1 MLIPNYFVYL
11 PGGIK
16 RDDAKVK
23 ALAAATGQGLYE
35 AKVMLGAP
43 GPRKVG
49 AFGKEEEALAQAA
62 QLRQAGLNAFVI
74 DKLRYSRA
82 PKIFK
87 ALKAVEDDAGLLF
100 SIETAPAPGQV
111 NAQFFDLPQPK
122 GLVQAVILGAYT
134 ETKRHT
140 DISRSKYTGGS
151 SSKSE
156 IREPFVHLYS
166 EDPHT
171 ILEVRGPKFEWAG
184 LQKLQ
189 GILGDLRWQ
198 KMAEL
203 FADYYKCKIDTTLF
217 KTPEEVNLITAAL
230 NVDAAHGM
238 GAAGARSGSS
248 SSDDTPLAM
257 AASRIIVYSLVFG
270 L

>member
-23 ALAAATGQGLYE
+23 ALADATKQGLYE

-49 AFGKEEEALAQAA
+49 AFVKEEEALAQAA
-62 QLRQAGLNAFVI
+62 QLRTSGLNAFVI
-74 DKLRYSRA
+74 DKARFSRS
-82 PKIFK
+82 PKVFK
-87 ALKAVEDDAGLLF
+87 ALKAVENEIGLNF
-100 SIETAPAPGQV
+100 SIETAPAPGQI
-111 NAQFFDLPQPK
+111 NAQFFDLPQPR
-122 GLVQAVILGAYT
+122 GLVKAVILGAYT
-134 ETKRHT
+134 ETKTHT
-140 DISRSKYTGGS
+140 DVARSKFTVSS

-171 ILEVRGPKFEWAG
+171 ILEVRGPRFEWEA

-189 GILGDLRWQ
+189 GILGDLRWF

-203 FADYYKCKIDTTLF
+203 FADYYKCKLDVTLF
-217 KTPEEVNLITAAL
+217 KTPEEVNAITAAL
-230 NVDAAHGM
+230 NVDAAHGTVL
-238 GAAGARSGSS
+238 GGGRGGSS
-248 SSDDTPLAM
+248 SVDDTPLAM

>member
-1 MLIPNYFVYL
+1 MIIPNYFVYL

-35 AKVMLGAP
+35 AKIMLGAP

-49 AFGKEEEALAQAA
+49 AHAKEEEALAQAA
-62 QLRQAGLNAFVI
+62 TLRQAGLNAFVI
-74 DKLRYSRA
+74 DKARYSRP
-82 PKIFK
+82 PKVFK
-87 ALKAVEDDAGLLF
+87 ALKAVENEQGLLF

-111 NAQFFDLPQPK
+111 NAQFLELPQPK

-134 ETKRHT
+134 ETKTHADR
-140 DISRSKYTGGS
+140 GGGKFS
-151 SSKSE
+151 VSTSSKSE

-189 GILGDLRWQ
+189 GLLGDQRWL

-203 FADYYKCKIDTTLF
+203 FADYYKCKLDVTLF
-217 KTPEEVNLITAAL
+217 KTPEEVTTITAAL

-238 GAAGARSGSS
+238 SGAGA
-248 SSDDTPLAM
+248 SDDTPLAM

>member
-16 RDDAKVK
+16 RDDAKVQG
-23 ALAAATGQGLYE
+23 LAKATGLGLYE

-43 GPRKVG
+43 GPRKVS
-49 AFGKEEEALAQAA
+49 AFGKEEEALDQAA

-74 DKLRYSRA
+74 DKARFSRA

-87 ALKAVEDDAGLLF
+87 ALKAVEDADGLMF
-100 SIETAPAPGQV
+100 SIETAPAPGQI
-111 NAQFFDLPQPK
+111 NAQFFDLPQPR
-122 GLVQAVILGAYT
+122 GLVKAAILGAYT
-134 ETKRHT
+134 ETTTRS
-140 DISRSKYTGGS
+140 DFGRSKITT

-156 IREPFVHLYS
+156 VREPFIHLYS

-171 ILEVRGPKFEWAG
+171 ILEVRGPKFEWAA

-189 GILGDLRWQ
+189 GMFGDARWL

-203 FADYYKCKIDTTLF
+203 FAEFYKCKLDVTLF
-217 KTPEEVNLITAAL
+217 RTPEEVTTITGAL
-230 NVDAAHGM
+230 NVDAAHGG
-238 GAAGARSGSS
+238 GAVGARGGSS

>member
-1 MLIPNYFVYL
+1 MMIPNYFVYL

-23 ALAAATGQGLYE
+23 ALAEATKQGLYE
-35 AKVMLGAP
+35 AKIMLGAP

-62 QLRQAGLNAFVI
+62 QLRTAGLNAFVI
-74 DKLRYSRA
+74 DKIRFSRA

-87 ALKAVEDDAGLLF
+87 ALKAVESQEGLLF
-100 SIETAPAPGQV
+100 SIETAPTAGQV
-111 NAQFFDLPQPK
+111 SAQFFDLPQPR

-134 ETKRHT
+134 ETKTHT
-140 DISRSKYTGGS
+140 DVGRSKYSVST

-171 ILEVRGPKFEWAG
+171 ILEVRGPKFEWEG
-184 LQKLQ
+184 LKKLQ
-189 GILGDLRWQ
+189 GILGDLRWM

-203 FADYYKCKIDTTLF
+203 FAEYYSCKLDVTLF
-217 KTPEEVNLITAAL
+217 KSPQ
-230 NVDAAHGM
+230 
-238 GAAGARSGSS
+238 
-248 SSDDTPLAM
+248 
-257 AASRIIVYSLVFG
+257 
-270 L
+270 

>member
-1 MLIPNYFVYL
+1 MLIPNFFVYL
-11 PGGIK
+11 PGGIQ

-35 AKVMLGAP
+35 AKIMLGAP
-43 GPRKVG
+43 GPRKVS

-62 QLRQAGLNAFVI
+62 ALRQAGLNAFVI
-74 DKLRYSRA
+74 DKIRYSRP
-82 PKIFK
+82 PKVFK
-87 ALKAVEDDAGLLF
+87 ALKAVENETGLLF

-111 NAQFFDLPQPK
+111 NAQFFDYPQPR
-122 GLVQAVILGAYT
+122 GMVRAVILGAYT
-134 ETKRHT
+134 ETKVK
-140 DISRSKYTGGS
+140 SGGPSKYGGGVS
-151 SSKSE
+151 GKSE

-184 LQKLQ
+184 LQQLQ
-189 GILGDLRWQ
+189 GLLGDQRWFRL
-198 KMAEL
+198 AEL
-203 FADYYKCKIDTTLF
+203 FADYYKCKLDVTLF
-217 KTPEEVNLITAAL
+217 RSPAEVNSITAAL

-238 GAAGARSGSS
+238 SAQGSGGGSA

>member
-23 ALAAATGQGLYE
+23 ALAAATGLGLYE
-35 AKVMLGAP
+35 AKVHLGAP

-49 AFGKEEEALAQAA
+49 AFVKEDEALAQAA
-62 QLRQAGLNAFVI
+62 QLRLGGLNAFVI
-74 DKLRYSRA
+74 DKLRFSRA

-87 ALKAVEDDAGLLF
+87 ALKAVETPDGLLF
-100 SIETAPAPGQV
+100 TIETAPAPGQLT
-111 NAQFFDLPQPK
+111 AQIIDLPQPR
-122 GLVQAVILGAYT
+122 GLVQAAILGFYT

-140 DISRSKYTGGS
+140 DVGRSKFSVSS

-171 ILEVRGPKFEWAG
+171 ILEVRGPKFEWAA
-184 LQKLQ
+184 LRKIQ
-189 GILGDLRWQ
+189 GILGDQHWQ
-198 KMAEL
+198 RMGEL
-203 FADYYKCKIDTTLF
+203 FSDFYKCKLDVTLF
-217 KTPEEVNLITAAL
+217 RTPEEVNTITAAL
-230 NVDAAHGM
+230 NVDADHGM
-238 GAAGARSGSS
+238 SGGGGRGGSS
-248 SSDDTPLAM
+248 SSDDTPLAL

>member
-1 MLIPNYFVYL
+1 MLIPNFFVYL

-23 ALAAATGQGLYE
+23 AVAEATKQGLYE

-49 AFGKEEEALAQAA
+49 AFGKEDDALAQAA
-62 QLRQAGLNAFVI
+62 TLRSAGLNAFVI
-74 DKLRYSRA
+74 DKARFSRA
-82 PKIFK
+82 PKVFK
-87 ALKAVEDDAGLLF
+87 ALKAVEIENGLLF
-100 SIETAPAPGQV
+100 SIETAPAPGQI
-111 NAQFFDLPQPK
+111 NAQFFDFPQPK
-122 GLVQAVILGAYT
+122 GIVQAVILGAYT
-134 ETKRHT
+134 ETKTHT
-140 DISRSKYTGGS
+140 DVGRSKFAVSS

-189 GILGDLRWQ
+189 GI
-198 KMAEL
+198 
-203 FADYYKCKIDTTLF
+203 
-217 KTPEEVNLITAAL
+217 
-230 NVDAAHGM
+230 
-238 GAAGARSGSS
+238 
-248 SSDDTPLAM
+248 
-257 AASRIIVYSLVFG
+257 
-270 L
+270 

>member
-1 MLIPNYFVYL
+1 MINPNFFVYL

-16 RDDAKVK
+16 RDEAKVK
-23 ALAAATGQGLYE
+23 ALAAATNQGLYE
-35 AKVMLGAP
+35 AKIMLGAP
-43 GPRKVG
+43 GPRKVC
-49 AFGKEEEALAQAA
+49 AFGKEEEALAKAA
-62 QLRQAGLNAFVI
+62 QLRTAGINAFVI
-74 DKLRYSRA
+74 DKTRFSRA
-82 PKIFK
+82 PKVFK
-87 ALKAVEDDAGLLF
+87 ALKAVEDEAGLVF
-100 SIETAPAPGQV
+100 SIETAPAPGEL

-134 ETKRHT
+134 ETKTHT
-140 DISRSKYTGGS
+140 NIGRGNFAVSS

-171 ILEVRGPKFEWAG
+171 ILEVRGPKFEWEG
-184 LQKLQ
+184 LKALQ
-189 GILGDLRWQ
+189 GILGDLRWL
-198 KMAEL
+198 KLAEL
-203 FADYYKCKIDTTLF
+203 FAAYYGCKIDVTLF
-217 KTPEEVNLITAAL
+217 KSPPEVNAITAAL
-230 NVDAAHGM
+230 NVDAAHGLSM
-238 GAAGARSGSS
+238 SGSTSGSS

>member
-1 MLIPNYFVYL
+1 MLAANFFVYL

-23 ALAAATGQGLYE
+23 VVAQATGLGLYE
-35 AKVMLGAP
+35 AKVMIGAP

-49 AFGKEEEALAQAA
+49 AFAKEEEAQGMAL
-62 QLRQAGLNAFVI
+62 QLRQGGLNAFVI
-74 DKLRYSRA
+74 DKARFSRL

-87 ALKAVEDDAGLLF
+87 ALKAVEDPAGLVF

-111 NAQFFDLPQPK
+111 QAQFFDLPQPK
-122 GLVQAVILGAYT
+122 GLVQAVVLAAYT
-134 ETKRHT
+134 QTSVHGL
-140 DISRSKYTGGS
+140 GG
-151 SSKSE
+151 KGGAE
-156 IREPFVHLYS
+156 VREPAIHLYS

-184 LQKLQ
+184 LKALQ
-189 GILGDLRWQ
+189 GLMGDLRWI
-198 KMAEL
+198 KMAEI
-203 FADYYKCKIDTTLF
+203 FAEYYKAKLDTTLF
-217 KTPEEVNLITAAL
+217 KTPAEVGAITAAL
-230 NVDAAHGM
+230 NVDAAHGVKSQG
-238 GAAGARSGSS
+238 GAA
-248 SSDDTPLAM
+248 SSDDSPMAM

>member
-1 MLIPNYFVYL
+1 MLIANYFVYL

-23 ALAAATGQGLYE
+23 ALASATGLGLYE
-35 AKVMLGAP
+35 AKIMLGAP

-49 AFGKEEEALAQAA
+49 AFGKEEEALVQAA
-62 QLRQAGLNAFVI
+62 QLRQSGLNAFVV
-74 DKLRYSRA
+74 DKTRFSRA
-82 PKIFK
+82 PKVFK
-87 ALKAVEDDAGLLF
+87 ALKAADTGDGLLF
-100 SIETAPAPGQV
+100 SIETAPVTGEV
-111 NAQFFDLPQPK
+111 NAQYFDLPQPK
-122 GLVQAVILGAYT
+122 GLVKAVILGAYT
-134 ETKRHT
+134 ETKTHT
-140 DISRSKYTGGS
+140 SLGTKYGSSS

-156 IREPFVHLYS
+156 IREPFLHLYS

-171 ILEVRGPKFEWAG
+171 ILEVRGPKFEWAA
-184 LQKLQ
+184 LQKLA
-189 GILGDLRWQ
+189 GLLGDARWL

-203 FADYYKCKIDTTLF
+203 FAEYYRCKLDVTIF
-217 KTPEEVNLITAAL
+217 KTPEEVSAITAAL
-230 NVDAAHGM
+230 NVDAVHGTSSS
-238 GAAGARSGSS
+238 GGRGGSS

>member
-1 MLIPNYFVYL
+1 MIIPNYFVYL
-11 PGGIK
+11 PGGIQ

-35 AKVMLGAP
+35 AKIMLGAP

-49 AFGKEEEALAQAA
+49 AFGKEEEALGQAA
-62 QLRQAGLNAFVI
+62 RLRQAGLNAFVV
-74 DKLRYSRA
+74 DKVRFSRA
-82 PKIFK
+82 PKLFK
-87 ALKAVEDDAGLLF
+87 ALKAVETGDGLLF
-100 SIETAPAPGQV
+100 SIETAPAPGEV

-122 GLVQAVILGAYT
+122 GLVRAVVLGAYT
-134 ETKRHT
+134 ETKTHT
-140 DISRSKYTGGS
+140 DGGRSKFGASLG
-151 SSKSE
+151 SKSE

-171 ILEVRGPKFEWAG
+171 VLEVRGPKFEWAG
-184 LQKLQ
+184 LQALK

-203 FADYYKCKIDTTLF
+203 FAGYYQCKLDMTLF
-217 KTPEEVNLITAAL
+217 KFPGEVGAVTAAL
-230 NVDAAHGM
+230 NVDASHGT
-238 GAAGARSGSS
+238 AASGARSGSS
-248 SSDDTPLAM
+248 SVDDTPLAL
-257 AASRIIVYSLVFG
+257 AASRLIVYSLVFG

>member
-23 ALAAATGQGLYE
+23 ALAAATGLGLYE

-49 AFGKEEEALAQAA
+49 AFAKEEEAIAQAA
-62 QLRQAGLNAFVI
+62 TLRQGGLNAFVI
-74 DKLRYSRA
+74 DKNRFSRA
-82 PKIFK
+82 PKVFK
-87 ALKAVEDDAGLLF
+87 ALKAVENEMGLMF

-111 NAQFFDLPQPK
+111 NAQFLDLPQPK
-122 GLVQAVILGAYT
+122 GLVQAVILGTYT
-134 ETKRHT
+134 ETKTHSDGVRGKL
-140 DISRSKYTGGS
+140 SVSG
-151 SSKSE
+151 KSE

-171 ILEVRGPKFEWAG
+171 ILEVRGPKFEWAPLQSLKG
-184 LQKLQ
+184 LF
-189 GILGDLRWQ
+189 GDQRWL
-198 KMAEL
+198 KVAEL
-203 FADYYKCKIDTTLF
+203 FAAYYKCKLDTTLF
-217 KTPEEVNLITAAL
+217 RTPEEVTSITAAL
-230 NVDAAHGM
+230 NVDAAHGAS
-238 GAAGARSGSS
+238 AAGARSGSS

>member
-1 MLIPNYFVYL
+1 MLIPNFFVYL

-49 AFGKEEEALAQAA
+49 AFGKEEEAIAQAA

-74 DKLRYSRA
+74 DKGRFSRA
-82 PKIFK
+82 PKVFK
-87 ALKAVEDDAGLLF
+87 ALKAVEAPDGLLF
-100 SIETAPAPGQV
+100 SIETAPAPGQM
-111 NAQFFDLPQPK
+111 NAQFFDLPQPR

-134 ETKRHT
+134 ETKTHT
-140 DISRSKYTGGS
+140 DVVRSKFTVAA

-156 IREPFVHLYS
+156 IREPFLHLYS

-189 GILGDLRWQ
+189 GLLGDLRWQ

-203 FADYYKCKIDTTLF
+203 FAEYYRCKLDLTLF
-217 KTPEEVNLITAAL
+217 KTPEEVNSITAAL
-230 NVDAAHGM
+230 NVDAAHGI
-238 GAAGARSGSS
+238 GTSGSRSGSS